1 MTPEIIFSDSPI
13 DYPDA
18 LAFMEQRVRDIAAG
32 RQAECLWFLEH
43 PPLYTAG
50 TSAQDQDLLNHD
62 RFPVYKAGR
71 GGQFTYHGPGQRV
84 VYLMLDLDQRGRD
97 IKCFVRQIEK
107 WIIATLASFNIIGQI
122 VPGRVGVWVKRPEH
136 GADRLDKIAAIGIRV
151 RRWVSFHG
159 ISINVEP
166 SLDHYD
172 GIIPCGIRDQGVTS
186 MVDLGHT
193 VSLAELDQ
201 ALLRHFESDFKLP
214 IIQTR
219 S

>member
-1 MTPEIIFSDSPI
+1 MMPEIIFSDTPV

-18 LAFMEQRVRDIAAG
+18 LAFMEQRVRDIALG
-32 RQAECLWFLEH
+32 TQPECLWFLEH

-50 TSAQDQDLLNHD
+50 TSAQDQDLLTHD
-62 RFPVYKAGR
+62 RFPVFKAGR

-84 VYLMLDLDQRGRD
+84 VYLMLDLDRRGRD
-97 IKCFVRQIEK
+97 IKCFVRQIEN
-107 WIIATLASFNIIGQI
+107 WIIATLESFNITGQI
-122 VPGRVGVWVKRPEH
+122 VPGRVGVWVQRPEL
-136 GADRLDKIAAIGIRV
+136 GSDRLDKIAAIGIRV

-159 ISINVEP
+159 ISVNVEP

-186 MVDLGHT
+186 MVNLGHI
-193 VSLAELDQ
+193 VSMAELDQ

>member
-1 MTPEIIFSDSPI
+1 MTPEIIFSDKPV
-13 DYPDA
+13 DYPEA
-18 LAFMEQRVRDIAAG
+18 LAFMEQRVREIAAG
-32 RQAECLWFLEH
+32 TQTECLWFLEH

-50 TSAQDQDLLNHD
+50 TSAQNQDLLIND
-62 RFPVYKAGR
+62 RFPVFKAGR

-84 VYLMLDLDQRGRD
+84 VYLMLDLDRRGRD
-97 IKCFVRQIEK
+97 IKCFVRQIEN
-107 WIIATLASFNIIGQI
+107 WIIATLASFNIEGHI
-122 VPGRVGVWVKRPEH
+122 VSDRVGVWVKRPDL
-136 GADRLDKIAAIGIRV
+136 GPDRLDKIAAIGIRV

-193 VSLAELDQ
+193 VSMSDLDQ
-201 ALLRHFESDFKLP
+201 ALVRHFESDFKLP
-214 IIQTR
+214 LIQTR